1 MNNSIKRKINQNY
14 KFNFGLSEL
23 SSTSTD
29 FMSKSNYIKKPIK
42 QNGGRRY
49 KCSCND
55 LFKSLKNK
63 NFELILYILREN
75 NCCFKCQDSNGNNG
89 LHLLIPYYRT
99 NKEIAN
105 MVDEILLNADC
116 EDFINIQNNKGR
128 TPMFVAV
135 ENNLDE
141 LAEKMEDA
149 GADPEIK
156 DLQGNFVGEKSS
168 KGKLNEMDDND
179 EPESNI
185 KKNIMNIY
193 SFVVP
198 KSTSNDLTSLNLD
211 DIKNITTQD
220 KSLDTDN
227 FMQDIKLKINRA
239 LGTDDSSTTDN
250 KTIPKPNLIQTSSD
264 TLNSDKFLALLG
276 RDNEPMVVSY
286 SDIDDNTDQFI
297 ATLTNKYNAI
307 NETDKSIKKPKIT
320 NPRNVEYDTLGSL
333 FESTDIDKISLKPK
347 QPLSTETSLDEI
359 ISDNKIKKL
368 VNETTSDDLIKSDI
382 KKKTSNNF
390 KKLESE
396 TSLNPLHT
404 DLEKYINETTSD
416 ESIGTKA
423 KTKYNVFL
431 KKENSYGDKN
441 LDTTEIDTNT
451 LLGVIK
457 KIQDNNITESENLLD
472 MIGGGSKKNEQHIIG
487 HRKLILNNFKK
498 TQGNKPLNS
507 DDYNELYNSD
517 SEFGTKSK
525 KSKNLNNELS
535 RMMISQKEKIH
546 KEVLEMIMG
555 MLNKG
560 LITQSNKPL
569 EPSER
574 NAKLIKAYIY
584 RQISEKNPQMGGM
597 DKIMMFKAMS
607 ENDIIGAVKKMPE
620 LDELEKTIQKHL
632 EDKKTNK
639 KSIDVSETVEAS
651 EISEE
656 LKKPKKKSSKK

>member
-23 SSTSTD
+23 SSTSSD

-49 KCSCND
+49 KCCCND

-198 KSTSNDLTSLNLD
+198 KSTANDLTSLNLD

-239 LGTDDSSTTDN
+239 LGTDDTSTTDN
-250 KTIPKPNLIQTSSD
+250 ETIPKPNLIQTSD

-286 SDIDDNTDQFI
+286 SDTDDNTDQFI

-333 FESTDIDKISLKPK
+333 FESSDIDKISLKHK

-368 VNETTSDDLIKSDI
+368 VNETTTDDLIKSDI

-396 TSLNPLHT
+396 TSSNSLHT
-404 DLEKYINETTSD
+404 DLEKYIDETTSV

-423 KTKYNVFL
+423 KSKYNVFL

-487 HRKLILNNFKK
+487 HRKLILNNLKK
-498 TQGNKPLNS
+498 TQGNKSLNS

-525 KSKNLNNELS
+525 KSKKLNNELS

-607 ENDIIGAVKKMPE
+607 ENDIINAVKKMPE